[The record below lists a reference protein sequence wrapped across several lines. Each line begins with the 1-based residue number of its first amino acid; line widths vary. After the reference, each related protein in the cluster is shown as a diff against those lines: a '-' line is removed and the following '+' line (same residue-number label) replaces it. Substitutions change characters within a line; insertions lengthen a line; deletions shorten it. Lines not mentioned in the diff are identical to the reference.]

1 MGRTEGSSVYVLLIA
16 CCCCYSVAKLI
27 LFEVLYPDFS
37 VTKAQSSSFLSH
49 ELLQRG
55 SWLPICS
62 FTSPSVFDFCSFP
75 FLFLPHPQIPQDS
88 PEQEASKSPRGA
100 VPVSTEASLPPEATP
115 QMSIQSTTPIA
126 NYSQVSHRERGRS
139 RRKRRVGG
147 VHEWKSEVVRR
158 GNCENCDMEAKIK
171 RREGAEMAEI
181 ENKEEVILAKGWMRI
196 RMKA

>member
-1 MGRTEGSSVYVLLIA
+1 ML
-16 CCCCYSVAKLI
+16 K
-27 LFEVLYPDFS
+27 VLYPDFS
-37 VTKAQSSSFLSH
+37 VTKAQCSSFLSH

-62 FTSPSVFDFCSFP
+62 FTSPSVFDFCFFP

-115 QMSIQSTTPIA
+115 QMSMQSTTPIA
-126 NYSQVSHRERGRS
+126 NYSQVSRGEKDRS
-139 RRKRRVGG
+139 GRKRRVGG

-171 RREGAEMAEI
+171 RREGAEIAEI
-181 ENKEEVILAKGWMRI
+181 ENKEEVNFSEGLDGDKDKGIMVLDS
-196 RMKA
+196 